1 MMALVWQV
9 RRENTFKAQPMSK
22 SKESQKCK
30 VCSGR
35 GDWERTPLGAK
46 RAGGSKPRPGGPV
59 GPAETLDFRGG
70 GLGQ

>member
-1 MMALVWQV
+1 MVWQV

-35 GDWERTPLGAK
+35 GDRERTHLGAE
-46 RAGGSKPRPGGPV
+46 RAGGSEPRPGGP
-59 GPAETLDFRGG
+59 GCPAKTLDFRGG